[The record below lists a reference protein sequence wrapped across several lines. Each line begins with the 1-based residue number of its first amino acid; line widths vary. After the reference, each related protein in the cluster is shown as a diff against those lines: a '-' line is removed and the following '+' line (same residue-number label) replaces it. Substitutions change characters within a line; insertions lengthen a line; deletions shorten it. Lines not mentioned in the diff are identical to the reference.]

1 MAWCTKLKPG
11 EEIVIGDKTV
21 IRVAGDRPADIQ
33 INDIGDPPRL
43 SVKKRPVRPDER

>member
-11 EEIVIGDKTV
+11 EEIVIGDKTA
-21 IRVAGDRPADIQ
+21 IRVSRPTEIEIRDI
-33 INDIGDPPRL
+33 NDPPRL